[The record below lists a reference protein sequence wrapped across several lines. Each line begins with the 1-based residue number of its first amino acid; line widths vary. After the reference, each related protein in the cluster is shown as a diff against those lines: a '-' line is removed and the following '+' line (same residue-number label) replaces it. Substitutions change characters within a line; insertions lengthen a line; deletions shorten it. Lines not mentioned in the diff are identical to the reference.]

1 MEAGASHLFLGRV
14 RDLSVRWYIWEE
26 LRSPA
31 PKVAWH
37 HMVWFS
43 GRIPKHTI
51 IVWMAILNRLPT
63 RVRLLRMGL
72 AIESD
77 SCLFCGNKAETR
89 DHLFFECHFAKDLW
103 SSILDLCCIPRVA
116 CSWEGELAWASLLLK
131 GNSLIVKILKLAW
144 TGHVYSVWKE
154 RNSRLFGNRARSK
167 EELLGD
173 IKEAIQL
180 LLGGKSFNTAGSSN
194 IALSAKWGIA

>member
-1 MEAGASHLFLGRV
+1 
-14 RDLSVRWYIWEE
+14 
-26 LRSPA
+26 
-31 PKVAWH
+31 
-37 HMVWFS
+37 MVWFF

-63 RVRLLRMGL
+63 RVRLLRVGL

-77 SCLFCGNKAETR
+77 SCLFCGNEAETR

-103 SSILDLCCIPRVA
+103 SSILDLCCIPHVA

-131 GNSLIVKILKLAW
+131 GNYLIVKILKLAC
-144 TGHVYSVWKE
+144 TGHAYSVWKE

-167 EELLGD
+167 GKLLGD

-180 LLGGKSFNTAGSSN
+180 RLGGKSFNIAYSSN
-194 IALSAKWGIA
+194 IALCAKWGIA